1 MDLQEFADTLGI
13 SYKTAY
19 RRYKSGMIPGAK
31 QFVKNGKVFIPDDV
45 VDALLSENIEGVSST
60 DTDTEMKRPLRAVT
74 YARVSSSEQ
83 RTTNLVSQSKRLNEF
98 CEANGWVLVDSVSE
112 VGSGLNDGRPE
123 LTELLYRTDYDL
135 LVVEH
140 KDRLVRFGFK
150 YLEIIASLQ
159 NFKIV
164 IVNPVE
170 DTEGEEDL
178 LQDLSSIVTSMCV
191 RIYGGQ
197 RSKRKAEKIIQE
209 LKDKE

>member
-1 MDLQEFADTLGI
+1 MDLQEFADKLGI

-45 VDALLSENIEGVSST
+45 VDILIREDSEDESNSKG
-60 DTDTEMKRPLRAVT
+60 RQLPLRAVT
-74 YARVSSSEQ
+74 YARVSSSDQ
-83 RTTNLVSQSKRLNEF
+83 RTTNLVYQSKRLNEF

-112 VGSGLNDGRPE
+112 VGSGLNDGRPK
-123 LTELLYRTDYDL
+123 LTKLLYRTDYDL

-140 KDRLVRFGFK
+140 KDRLTRFGFK

-164 IVNPVE
+164 VVNSIE
-170 DTEGEEDL
+170 GNDGEEDII
-178 LQDLSSIVTSMCV
+178 QDLVSIVTSMCA
-191 RIYGGQ
+191 RIYG
-197 RSKRKAEKIIQE
+197 RRRAKRKTEKIIQE
-209 LKDKE
+209 LKDEVN

>member
-1 MDLQEFADTLGI
+1 MDLQEFADKLGI

-45 VDALLSENIEGVSST
+45 VDTLISEDSEDESNSKG
-60 DTDTEMKRPLRAVT
+60 KQQLPLRAVT
-74 YARVSSSEQ
+74 YARVSSSDQ
-83 RTTNLVSQSKRLNEF
+83 RTTNLVCQSKRLNEF

-112 VGSGLNDGRPE
+112 VGSGLNDGRPK

-140 KDRLVRFGFK
+140 KDRLTRFGFK

-164 IVNPVE
+164 VVNSVE
-170 DTEGEEDL
+170 DNEGEEDII
-178 LQDLSSIVTSMCV
+178 QDLVSIVTSMCA
-191 RIYGGQ
+191 RIYG
-197 RSKRKAEKIIQE
+197 RRRAERKTEKIIQE

>member
-1 MDLQEFADTLGI
+1 MDLQEFADKLGI

-45 VDALLSENIEGVSST
+45 VDTLLSENTGGISSSVVEIE
-60 DTDTEMKRPLRAVT
+60 RPLRAVT
-74 YARVSSSEQ
+74 YARVSSSDQ
-83 RTTNLVSQSKRLNEF
+83 RTTNLVYQSKRLNEF

-112 VGSGLNDGRPE
+112 VGSGLNDGRPK
-123 LTELLYRTDYDL
+123 LTKLLCRTDYDL

-140 KDRLVRFGFK
+140 KDRLTRFGFK

-164 IVNPVE
+164 VVNSVE
-170 DTEGEEDL
+170 DNEGEEDII
-178 LQDLSSIVTSMCV
+178 QDLVSIVTSMCA
-191 RIYGGQ
+191 RIYGRR
-197 RSKRKAEKIIQE
+197 RSKRKTEKIIQE

>member
-1 MDLQEFADTLGI
+1 MDLQEFADKLGI

-31 QFVKNGKVFIPDDV
+31 QFVQNGKVFIPDDV
-45 VDALLSENIEGVSST
+45 VDTLLGENFEDESNSK
-60 DTDTEMKRPLRAVT
+60 DKQLPLRAVT

-83 RTTNLVSQSKRLNEF
+83 RTTNLVYQSKRLNEF

-112 VGSGLNDGRPE
+112 VGSGLNDGRPK
-123 LTELLYRTDYDL
+123 LTKLLYRTDYDL

-140 KDRLVRFGFK
+140 KDRLTRFGFK

-164 IVNPVE
+164 VVNSVE
-170 DTEGEEDL
+170 DNEGEEDII
-178 LQDLSSIVTSMCV
+178 QDLVSIVTSMCA
-191 RIYGGQ
+191 RIYGRR
-197 RSKRKAEKIIQE
+197 RSKRKTEKIIQE
-209 LKDKE
+209 LKDEVN

>member
-1 MDLQEFADTLGI
+1 MDLQEFADKLGI

-45 VDALLSENIEGVSST
+45 VDTLLSENVGGISSSVAEIEY
-60 DTDTEMKRPLRAVT
+60 PLRAVT

-98 CEANGWVLVDSVSE
+98 CKANGWVLVDSVSE
-112 VGSGLNDGRPE
+112 VGSGLNDGRPK
-123 LTELLYRTDYDL
+123 LTKLLYRTDYDL

-140 KDRLVRFGFK
+140 KDRLTRFGFK

-164 IVNPVE
+164 VVNSVE
-170 DTEGEEDL
+170 DNEGEEDII
-178 LQDLSSIVTSMCV
+178 QDLVSIVTSMCA
-191 RIYGGQ
+191 RIYGRR
-197 RSKRKAEKIIQE
+197 RSKRKTEKIIQE

>member
-1 MDLQEFADTLGI
+1 MDLQEFADKLGI

-45 VDALLSENIEGVSST
+45 VDTLLSENVGGISSSVAEIEH
-60 DTDTEMKRPLRAVT
+60 PLRAVT

-98 CEANGWVLVDSVSE
+98 CKANGWVLVDSVSE
-112 VGSGLNDGRPE
+112 VGSGLNDGRPK
-123 LTELLYRTDYDL
+123 LTKLLYRTDYDL

-140 KDRLVRFGFK
+140 KDRLTRFGFK

-164 IVNPVE
+164 VVNSVE
-170 DTEGEEDL
+170 DNEGEEDII
-178 LQDLSSIVTSMCV
+178 QDLVSIVTSMCA
-191 RIYGGQ
+191 RIYGKR
-197 RSKRKAEKIIQE
+197 RSKRKTEKIIQE

>member
-1 MDLQEFADTLGI
+1 MDLQEFADKLGI

-45 VDALLSENIEGVSST
+45 VDTLLSENTGGISSSVVEIE
-60 DTDTEMKRPLRAVT
+60 RPLRAVT
-74 YARVSSSEQ
+74 YARVSSSDQ
-83 RTTNLVSQSKRLNEF
+83 RTTNLVYQSKRLNEF

-112 VGSGLNDGRPE
+112 VGSGLNDGRPK
-123 LTELLYRTDYDL
+123 LTKLLYRTDYDL

-140 KDRLVRFGFK
+140 KDRLTRFGFK

-164 IVNPVE
+164 VVNSVE
-170 DTEGEEDL
+170 DNEGEEDII
-178 LQDLSSIVTSMCV
+178 QDLVSIVTSMCA
-191 RIYGGQ
+191 RIYGRR
-197 RSKRKAEKIIQE
+197 RSKRKTEKIIQE

>member
-1 MDLQEFADTLGI
+1 MDLQEFADKLGI

-45 VDALLSENIEGVSST
+45 VDTLLSENTGGISSSVAEIEH
-60 DTDTEMKRPLRAVT
+60 PLRAVT
-74 YARVSSSEQ
+74 YARVSSSDQ
-83 RTTNLVSQSKRLNEF
+83 RTTNLVYQSKRLNEF
-98 CEANGWVLVDSVSE
+98 CEANGWVLVDSVRE
-112 VGSGLNDGRPE
+112 VGSGLNDGRPK
-123 LTELLYRTDYDL
+123 LTKLLYRTDYDL

-140 KDRLVRFGFK
+140 KDRLTRFGFK

-164 IVNPVE
+164 VVNSVE
-170 DTEGEEDL
+170 DNEGEEDII
-178 LQDLSSIVTSMCV
+178 QDLVSIVTSMCA
-191 RIYGGQ
+191 RIYG
-197 RSKRKAEKIIQE
+197 RRRAKRKTEKIIQE

>member
-1 MDLQEFADTLGI
+1 MDLQEFADKFGI

-19 RRYKSGMIPGAK
+19 RRYKRGMIPGAR

-45 VDALLSENIEGVSST
+45 VGTLLSENTGGISSNVVEGGH
-60 DTDTEMKRPLRAVT
+60 PLRAVT
-74 YARVSSSEQ
+74 YARVSFSDQ
-83 RTTNLVSQSKRLNEF
+83 GATNLVYQSKRLNEF

-112 VGSGLNDGRPE
+112 VGSGFNDGRPK

-140 KDRLVRFGFK
+140 RDRLTRFGFK

-164 IVNPVE
+164 VVDSVE
-170 DTEGEEDL
+170 DTEGEED
-178 LQDLSSIVTSMCV
+178 IV
-191 RIYGGQ
+191 
-197 RSKRKAEKIIQE
+197 
-209 LKDKE
+209 

>member
-1 MDLQEFADTLGI
+1 MDLQEFADKLGI

-45 VDALLSENIEGVSST
+45 VDTLLSENTGDISSSVVEIE
-60 DTDTEMKRPLRAVT
+60 RPLRAVT

-112 VGSGLNDGRPE
+112 VGSGLNDGRPK
-123 LTELLYRTDYDL
+123 LTKLLYRTDYDL

-140 KDRLVRFGFK
+140 KDRLTRFGFK

-164 IVNPVE
+164 VVNSVE
-170 DTEGEEDL
+170 DTDGEEDII
-178 LQDLSSIVTSMCV
+178 QDLVSIVTSMCA
-191 RIYGGQ
+191 RIYGRR
-197 RSKRKAEKIIQE
+197 RSKRKTEKIIQE

>member
-1 MDLQEFADTLGI
+1 MDLQEFADKLGI

-45 VDALLSENIEGVSST
+45 VDTLLSENVGGISSSVAEIEH
-60 DTDTEMKRPLRAVT
+60 PLRAVT

-98 CEANGWVLVDSVSE
+98 CKANGWVLVDSVSE
-112 VGSGLNDGRPE
+112 VGSGLNDGRPK
-123 LTELLYRTDYDL
+123 LTKLLYRTDYDL

-140 KDRLVRFGFK
+140 KGRLTRFGFK

-164 IVNPVE
+164 VVNSVE
-170 DTEGEEDL
+170 DNEGEEDII
-178 LQDLSSIVTSMCV
+178 QDLVSIVTSMCA
-191 RIYGGQ
+191 RIYGKR
-197 RSKRKAEKIIQE
+197 RSKRKTEKIIQE